1 MTGRVDGPDKVTGR
15 ARYAFEHPVDGA
27 AYVWAVPSVIARGTI
42 RSVDASRAL
51 ALPGVL
57 AVITPD
63 NAPRLPGTG
72 DPELA
77 LFQTRAVAYRGQFVA
92 AVVAGT
98 LEVARDAAGRVVV
111 EYEQAAHDV
120 TLTEDHPGL
129 YKPDFVNPRYETD
142 TTAGDFDGA
151 FAAAA
156 VRVDATYR
164 TPAEHNHPMEPH
176 ATVAAWHGD
185 TLTVYDATQG
195 PSRAAGQVAAVFGL
209 EPGQV
214 RVIAEHVGGGFGA
227 KGMPR
232 ANVILAAMAARVT
245 GRPVKCAVTRPQMF
259 AVTGH
264 RAPSIQRV
272 RLGAGPDGR
281 LTALC
286 HDVIDQTSTLKEFT
300 EQSAVATR
308 HMYAAPHRR
317 TTHRVVRLDVPTPSW
332 MRAPGECPGMFALE
346 SAMDELAGACGIDPV
361 ELRLRNEP
369 DVHPETGQPFSSRH
383 LTACLREGA
392 ARFGWAGRDPAPGV
406 RLDGRWLTG
415 TGVAASTYPAR
426 AMPSQAR
433 VTVSQS
439 GRYQVL
445 IAAADIGTGART
457 ALLAVAAEALGV
469 PQAAIDLRIGD
480 SALPPAMIAGGSMG
494 TASWTWAVI
503 KACRALRDQVR
514 DRDGA
519 VPPGGLSAYADTTAD
534 IGALA
539 RPRQVRLR
547 RPVRRG
553 AGGRRHRGGAGAA
566 AARRVRGRPY
576 RQPRAG
582 QVAAD
587 RRDDHGPVHG
597 AARGERDGPAIRRLP
612 QPRPGR
618 VPHRGARRRA
628 GHRRGLDRGGGAG
641 PRARRRQG
649 DRRGGHRGHGR
660 RHRRRGVPRHRDPG
674 PRPADP
680 ARQAAEGK
688 SVIQMTRTPIA
699 GGSAIRSTPGCA
711 PNCSRPSSTAGERC
725 QIRI

>member
-1 MTGRVDGPDKVTGR
+1 VTGRVDGPDKVTGR
-15 ARYAFEHPVDGA
+15 ARYAFEHPVEGA
-27 AYVWAVPSVIARGTI
+27 AYVWAVPSVIARGAI
-42 RSVDASRAL
+42 RSVDAARAL

-57 AVITPD
+57 AVLTPD
-63 NAPRLPGTG
+63 NAPRLPGTD

-77 LFQTRAVAYRGQFVA
+77 LFQTSAVAYRGQFVA
-92 AVVAGT
+92 AVVAET
-98 LEVARDAAGRVVV
+98 LEVAREAAGRVAVD
-111 EYEQAAHDV
+111 YEQAEHDV

-129 YKPDFVNPRYETD
+129 YKPDFVNPRYATD
-142 TTAGDFDGA
+142 TAAGDFDGA

-176 ATVAAWHGD
+176 ATVAAWQGD
-185 TLTVYDATQG
+185 MLTVYDATQG
-195 PSRAAGQVAAVFGL
+195 PSRTAGQVAAVFGL

-259 AVTGH
+259 TVTGH

-272 RLGAGPDGR
+272 RLGAERDGS

-346 SAMDELAGACGIDPV
+346 SAMDELAEACGVDPV

-369 DVHPETGQPFSSRH
+369 PVHPETGQPFSSRH
-383 LTACLREGA
+383 LAACLREGA

-406 RLDGRWLTG
+406 RRAGNAHRRWFTG

-433 VTVSQS
+433 VTVSPS

-457 ALLAVAAEALGV
+457 ALLTVAAEALGV
-469 PQAAIDLRIGD
+469 PPAAIDLRIGD
-480 SALPPAMIAGGSMG
+480 STLPPAMIAGGSMG

-503 KACRALRDQVR
+503 KAGRALRDQVR
-514 DRDGA
+514 ARDGA
-519 VPPGGLSAYADTTAD
+519 VPPGGLSAHADTTAD
-534 IGALA
+534 IGALD
-539 RPRQVRLR
+539 
-547 RPVRRG
+547 
-553 AGGRRHRGGAGAA
+553 
-566 AARRVRGRPY
+566 
-576 RQPRAG
+576 QP
-582 QVAAD
+582 
-587 RRDDHGPVHG
+587 G
-597 AARGERDGPAIRRLP
+597 AARARYAFGAQFAEVRVDADTGEVRVPRLLGVFAAGRIISPAQARSQLIGGMTMGLSMALHEESAMDPQFGDYPNHDLAGYHIAAHADVLGIDAVWIDEDEPDLGPAGAKGIGEVGIVGTAAAIASAVYHATGIRVRDLPIRLDKLL
-612 QPRPGR
+612 
-618 VPHRGARRRA
+618 RRN
-628 GHRRGLDRGGGAG
+628 
-641 PRARRRQG
+641 P
-649 DRRGGHRGHGR
+649 
-660 RHRRRGVPRHRDPG
+660 
-674 PRPADP
+674 
-680 ARQAAEGK
+680 
-688 SVIQMTRTPIA
+688 
-699 GGSAIRSTPGCA
+699 
-711 PNCSRPSSTAGERC
+711 
-725 QIRI
+725 

>member
-1 MTGRVDGPDKVTGR
+1 VTGRVDGPDKVTGR
-15 ARYAFEHPVDGA
+15 ARYAFEYPVEGA

-42 RSVDASRAL
+42 RSVDAARAL

-63 NAPRLPGTG
+63 NAPRLPGTD

-77 LFQTRAVAYRGQFVA
+77 LFQARTVAYRGQFVA
-92 AVVAGT
+92 AAVAET
-98 LEVARDAAGRVVV
+98 LEVAREAAGRVVID
-111 EYEQAAHDV
+111 YEQAAHDV
-120 TLTEDHPGL
+120 TLTENHPGL

-142 TTAGDFDGA
+142 TAAGDFDDA

-156 VRVDATYR
+156 IRVDATYR

-176 ATVAAWHGD
+176 ATVAAWDGD
-185 TLTVYDATQG
+185 TLTCWLPGGRNPDPPGPPGKLVLYDATQG
-195 PSRAAGQVAAVFGL
+195 PSRTAGQVAAVFGL

-259 AVTGH
+259 TVTGH

-346 SAMDELAGACGIDPV
+346 SAMDELAEACGVDPV

-369 DVHPETGQPFSSRH
+369 PVHPETGQPFSSRH
-383 LTACLREGA
+383 LAACLREGA

-406 RLDGRWLTG
+406 RREGRWLTG

-433 VTVSQS
+433 VTVSQA

-469 PQAAIDLRIGD
+469 PAAGIDLRIGD
-480 SALPPAMIAGGSMG
+480 STLPPAMIAGGSMG

-514 DRDGA
+514 ARDGA
-519 VPPGGLSAYADTTAD
+519 VPPGGLSAHADTTAD

-539 RPRQVRLR
+539 SQQLAGRARYAFGAQFAEARVDADTGEVRVPRLLGVFAAGRIISPAQARSQLIGGMTMGLSMALHEESAMDPQFGDYPNHDLAGYHIAAHADVQDIDAVWIDEEEPDLGPAGAKGIGEVGIVGTAAAIASAVYHATGIRVRDLPIRLDKLLR
-547 RPVRRG
+547 RHP
-553 AGGRRHRGGAGAA
+553 
-566 AARRVRGRPY
+566 
-576 RQPRAG
+576 
-582 QVAAD
+582 
-587 RRDDHGPVHG
+587 
-597 AARGERDGPAIRRLP
+597 
-612 QPRPGR
+612 
-618 VPHRGARRRA
+618 
-628 GHRRGLDRGGGAG
+628 
-641 PRARRRQG
+641 
-649 DRRGGHRGHGR
+649 
-660 RHRRRGVPRHRDPG
+660 
-674 PRPADP
+674 
-680 ARQAAEGK
+680 
-688 SVIQMTRTPIA
+688 
-699 GGSAIRSTPGCA
+699 
-711 PNCSRPSSTAGERC
+711 
-725 QIRI
+725 

>member
-1 MTGRVDGPDKVTGR
+1 MDGPDKVTGR
-15 ARYAFEHPVDGA
+15 ARYAFEHPADGA

-42 RSVDASRAL
+42 RSVDASQAL

-98 LEVARDAAGRVVV
+98 LETAREAAGRVVID
-111 EYEQAAHDV
+111 YEQAAHDV
-120 TLTEDHPGL
+120 TLTASHPGL

-142 TTAGDFDGA
+142 TAAGDFDGA

-195 PSRAAGQVAAVFGL
+195 PSRAAGQIAAVFGL

-346 SAMDELAGACGIDPV
+346 SAMDELAAACGIDPV

-369 DVHPETGQPFSSRH
+369 PVHPETGQPFSSRH
-383 LTACLREGA
+383 LAACLREGA

-406 RLDGRWLTG
+406 RREGRWLTG

-433 VTVSQS
+433 VTVSQ
-439 GRYQVL
+439 
-445 IAAADIGTGART
+445 
-457 ALLAVAAEALGV
+457 
-469 PQAAIDLRIGD
+469 
-480 SALPPAMIAGGSMG
+480 
-494 TASWTWAVI
+494 
-503 KACRALRDQVR
+503 CRALPGVDRGGRHR
-514 DRDGA
+514 DRRAHRAAG
-519 VPPGGLSAYADTTAD
+519 
-534 IGALA
+534 
-539 RPRQVRLR
+539 
-547 RPVRRG
+547 RRG
-553 AGGRRHRGGAGAA
+553 
-566 AARRVRGRPY
+566 
-576 RQPRAG
+576 
-582 QVAAD
+582 
-587 RRDDHGPVHG
+587 
-597 AARGERDGPAIRRLP
+597 
-612 QPRPGR
+612 
-618 VPHRGARRRA
+618 RGARRARGRHRPAHRRQRA
-628 GHRRGLDRGGGAG
+628 AARDDRRRLDGHRVLDLGRDQGL
-641 PRARRRQG
+641 PRAARPGPGQGRGRAARRAQRV
-649 DRRGGHRGHGR
+649 R
-660 RHRRRGVPRHRDPG
+660 RHRRRTSARCPAAPGTPSAPSSPRCG
-674 PRPADP
+674 W
-680 ARQAAEGK
+680 
-688 SVIQMTRTPIA
+688 TP
-699 GGSAIRSTPGCA
+699 TPGRSGCRGCSA
-711 PNCSRPSSTAGERC
+711 CSRPAASSAPRRPGRS
-725 QIRI
+725 

>member
-1 MTGRVDGPDKVTGR
+1 MTGRVDGPEKVTGR

-27 AYVWAVPSVIARGTI
+27 VYARAVSSAIARGTI
-42 RSVDASRAL
+42 RSVDASPAL

-63 NAPRLPGTG
+63 NAPRLPGTD

-77 LFQTRAVAYRGQFVA
+77 LFQSRTVAYRGQFVA

-98 LEVARDAAGRVVV
+98 PEAAREAAGLVVID
-111 EYEQAAHDV
+111 YEQAAHDV

-142 TTAGDFDGA
+142 TAAGDFDGA

-176 ATVAAWHGD
+176 ATVAVWNGD
-185 TLTVYDATQG
+185 ALTLYDTTQG
-195 PSRAAGQVAAVFGL
+195 PSRVAGLVGAVFGL

-232 ANVILAAMAARVT
+232 ANVILAAMAAKVT
-245 GRPVKCAVTRPQMF
+245 GRPVKCEVTRPQMF

-286 HDVIDQTSTLKEFT
+286 HDVIDQTSTLKEFA

-317 TTHRVVRLDVPTPSW
+317 TSHRVVRLDVPTPSW

-346 SAMDELAGACGIDPV
+346 SAMDELAEACRIDPV

-369 DVHPETGQPFSSRH
+369 AVHPETGQPFSSRH
-383 LTACLREGA
+383 LADCLLQGA

-406 RLDGRWLTG
+406 RRAGNAHRRWLTG

-433 VTVSQS
+433 VTVSQA
-439 GRYQVL
+439 GRYQVS
-445 IAAADIGTGART
+445 IAAVDIGTGART

-469 PQAAIDLRIGD
+469 PEAAIDLRIGD

-503 KACRALRDQVR
+503 KACRALRGQVR
-514 DRDGA
+514 ARDGA
-519 VPPGGLSAYADTTAD
+519 VPPGGLSTLADTAAD
-534 IGALA
+534 IGALVSQQAGRA
-539 RPRQVRLR
+539 RYAFGAQFAEVRVDADTGEVRVPRLLGVFA
-547 RPVRRG
+547 
-553 AGGRRHRGGAGAA
+553 AGRIISPAQARSQLIGGMTMGLSMALYEESAMDPQFGDYPNHDLAGYHIAAHADVQDIDAVWIDEEEPDLGLAGAKGIGEVGIVGTA
-566 AARRVRGRPY
+566 AAIASAVYHATGIRVRDLP
-576 RQPRAG
+576 
-582 QVAAD
+582 
-587 RRDDHGPVHG
+587 
-597 AARGERDGPAIRRLP
+597 IR
-612 QPRPGR
+612 
-618 VPHRGARRRA
+618 
-628 GHRRGLDRGGGAG
+628 LDKLLRE
-641 PRARRRQG
+641 
-649 DRRGGHRGHGR
+649 
-660 RHRRRGVPRHRDPG
+660 DP
-674 PRPADP
+674 
-680 ARQAAEGK
+680 
-688 SVIQMTRTPIA
+688 
-699 GGSAIRSTPGCA
+699 
-711 PNCSRPSSTAGERC
+711 
-725 QIRI
+725 